1 MAIGTT
7 FDDII
12 CVAPQFTDQQTRVEK
27 VIVKAEKCIS
37 ESVWGDKAVDAA
49 ALLTAHM
56 LTVFD
61 MLGIG
66 GEIKRKKLGDEEIE
80 FGINTSDDAHELKT
94 TGYGKLY
101 LALRRTLVL
110 SPLVAGC

>member
-7 FDDII
+7 FDDVI
-12 CVAPQFTDQQTRVEK
+12 CVAPQFTDQQTRVDK
-27 VIVKAEKCIS
+27 VIVKAEKCID
-37 ESVWGDKAVDAA
+37 EVVWGTKAVDAA

-61 MLGIG
+61 QLGIG

-80 FGINTSDDAHELKT
+80 FGVNTSNDAHELST

-101 LALRRTLVL
+101 LGLRRTLQL
-110 SPLVAGC
+110 SPLIAGC